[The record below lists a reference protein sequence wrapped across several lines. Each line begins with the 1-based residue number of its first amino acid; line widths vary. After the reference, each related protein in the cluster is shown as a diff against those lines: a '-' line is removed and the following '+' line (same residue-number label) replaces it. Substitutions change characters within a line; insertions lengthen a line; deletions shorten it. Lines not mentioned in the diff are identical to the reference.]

1 MLEQVDFERR
11 FEELPQ
17 FNPDNSESGTPL
29 PKSPRDIISS
39 YRKKRRLSVG
49 QSQRFDFT
57 DGDTFTQLSYMV
69 HVLWLYSFTQLAQLI
84 FNNVLNNIVVSF
96 FRSQLFIHIHKFH
109 LFKLYAY

>member
-1 MLEQVDFERR
+1 MCSLLADNASYSRITNKTYLYKLVDIERRFLFVSPRVLEQVDFERR

-49 QSQRFDFT
+49 Q
-57 DGDTFTQLSYMV
+57 
-69 HVLWLYSFTQLAQLI
+69 
-84 FNNVLNNIVVSF
+84 
-96 FRSQLFIHIHKFH
+96 
-109 LFKLYAY
+109 